1 MMIRG
6 GDERSCQ
13 MIKENGLIIDIPPLQ
28 DHVFLSHSI
37 QRKDEF
43 EMKKERLERRKAKAA
58 RKLQGI
64 LKQDFRFSF

>member
-43 EMKKERLERRKAKAA
+43 EMKEERVKEEEGPRKW
-58 RKLQGI
+58 GG
-64 LKQDFRFSF
+64 

>member
-13 MIKENGLIIDIPPLQ
+13 MRKENGLIIDIPPLQ

-37 QRKDEF
+37 QQKDEF
-43 EMKKERLERRKAKAA
+43 EMKEEESPRR
-58 RKLQGI
+58 
-64 LKQDFRFSF
+64 

>member
-43 EMKKERLERRKAKAA
+43 EMKEERVKEEEGPRK
-58 RKLQGI
+58 
-64 LKQDFRFSF
+64 

>member
-13 MIKENGLIIDIPPLQ
+13 MRKENGLIIDIPPLQ

-43 EMKKERLERRKAKAA
+43 ETKEERVKEEEGPR
-58 RKLQGI
+58 R
-64 LKQDFRFSF
+64 